1 MKTLEK
7 IIQDNFS
14 PEEESEIRL
23 KAKEKVAAIRLKQVR
38 KSHNKTQ
45 KEIAQAMGLS
55 QSALSEFERRPN
67 ITIHAMQRYIE
78 ALGGKLVIKAVF
90 QEGSEDLLV

>member
-1 MKTLEK
+1 LKNTSTKFNKIRGEAMKTLEK

-23 KAKEKVAAIRLKQVR
+23 KAKEKVAAIRLQQVR

-45 KEIAQAMGLS
+45 KEIER
-55 QSALSEFERRPN
+55 EFRG
-67 ITIHAMQRYIE
+67 HLA
-78 ALGGKLVIKAVF
+78 
-90 QEGSEDLLV
+90 